1 MKLAKSK
8 NRYCP
13 YCRKHT
19 PHKVSI
25 VKSGHKRGS
34 LKRGSIARARLRN
47 QGRGF
52 GNKGRWGSKPSKPK
66 MTGVK
71 ASKKTNLMYTCEVCK
86 KSHLQNQG
94 FRAKKIEL
102 I

>member
-1 MKLAKSK
+1 MAKLK

-19 PHKVSI
+19 IHKVSV

-34 LKRGSIARARLRN
+34 LKRGSITRAKLR
-47 QGRGF
+47 GLGIGF
-52 GNKGRWGSKPSKPK
+52 GNKGRWGSKPTKPK
-66 MTGVK
+66 MTGAK
-71 ASKKTNLMYTCEVCK
+71 SSKKTNLMYTCEVCK

-94 FRAKKIEL
+94 FRLKKLEL